1 MRALLFIATLSITAC
16 ASTARP
22 IPSLENRTLYVSK
35 GEIPGLYYQWRECT
49 KRGLFGGCKE
59 EKIVNEYYDFRD
71 PAVRKQLNDMGFRA
85 QSERRIK
92 P

>member
-1 MRALLFIATLSITAC
+1 MRIFLFIALVSLNAC
-16 ASTARP
+16 ASAAKP
-22 IPSLENRTLYVSK
+22 VPSLENRTLYVSK
-35 GEIPGLYYQWRECT
+35 TEPGLYYQWRECT
-49 KRGLFGGCKE
+49 KTGLFGACKE

-71 PAVRKQLNDMGFRA
+71 PAVRKQLSDMGFKA